1 MRLDCRD
8 RLPAGL
14 EEYLAQYG
22 WHFSKKLCEWACS
35 RMTKSGNKILCMS
48 KDELEALLKKYGINI
63 LNNKGYDAVYVA
75 NMCKSDYYGTSV
87 TSEAQ
92 LARFVKDYLDDSD
105 GYEEIAMTRFYAD
118 MIGTGTPIIWEDM
131 I

>member
-1 MRLDCRD
+1 
-8 RLPAGL
+8 
-14 EEYLAQYG
+14 
-22 WHFSKKLCEWACS
+22 
-35 RMTKSGNKILCMS
+35 MS

-87 TSEAQ
+87 VNEAQ